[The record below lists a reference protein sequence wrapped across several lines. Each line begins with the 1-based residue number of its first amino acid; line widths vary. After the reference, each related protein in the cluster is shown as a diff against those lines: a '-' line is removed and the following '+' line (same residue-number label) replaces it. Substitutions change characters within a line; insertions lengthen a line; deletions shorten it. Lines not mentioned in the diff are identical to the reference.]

1 MSNQNCTSN
10 IFQNKTFNHKNLR
23 RNFHKNSL
31 LSGTYNIV
39 YQNLKNSINTQCNLI
54 ELEFNNYC
62 KSNKYINKT
71 LVRNMKSVDF
81 LDSKRNITKE
91 SERLSNINDNKIIK
105 HNFSLKTVKPKLYNK
120 YNNKIKNVDIDLNI
134 KKIKQN
140 DYLSFLKSNNIN
152 KKRTS
157 HSTSI
162 KREKAKLN
170 RIKNIQNKLDNSDLR
185 GSNIQNN
192 KNNNNNKKQNNMIEK
207 TKRNTSPISQIIK
220 DNLSFKKAKNQND
233 KINKKKEDKIDL
245 NLKFNKSKYKIIK
258 NIDKRKLSFDFLNHN
273 FDKNKSL
280 ETKHKNNYTN
290 IEKNNLL
297 MNKKKDKIKINKK
310 SKERLSYEDISK
322 YNILTDNTE
331 NEQAIKNKIN
341 EIKINNFV
349 INKPKEENMKF
360 SSLKYNY
367 YENDDKTDQ
376 ISEISK
382 IIIGQID
389 GYKDIIE
396 QDKSKSLMDILSKI
410 SFSYNKNNNI
420 TKQSNIIDFN
430 TSSHFL
436 DEIINDNKEIN
447 NINITKIKNIDE
459 DYDSED
465 LSNII
470 RNNIKCIN
478 TRSKRYIYKN
488 KISLKNRNNIKT
500 SMNTNNTTIS
510 SKEKINSKNEN
521 NIKTNN
527 NQIKTKNKSIN
538 PDNFIKSSPL
548 KIQKVKKIE
557 ISNMNDNKEKN
568 KNNYKDINKNQIRKK
583 LDITKRLTTIKSTTN
598 INKKIDTNLIF
609 NSPKKLKKNKNS
621 KFINDLNNQI
631 NKSPTKHQNDIIK
644 NKENEANKI
653 IDNNSII
660 TTNINGDNETII
672 NAYFNDAE
680 NEVCYNNEYNIN
692 KNINKNNN
700 AFNQCALI

>member
-1 MSNQNCTSN
+1 
-10 IFQNKTFNHKNLR
+10 
-23 RNFHKNSL
+23 
-31 LSGTYNIV
+31 
-39 YQNLKNSINTQCNLI
+39 
-54 ELEFNNYC
+54 
-62 KSNKYINKT
+62 
-71 LVRNMKSVDF
+71 
-81 LDSKRNITKE
+81 
-91 SERLSNINDNKIIK
+91 
-105 HNFSLKTVKPKLYNK
+105 
-120 YNNKIKNVDIDLNI
+120 
-134 KKIKQN
+134 
-140 DYLSFLKSNNIN
+140 
-152 KKRTS
+152 
-157 HSTSI
+157 
-162 KREKAKLN
+162 
-170 RIKNIQNKLDNSDLR
+170 
-185 GSNIQNN
+185 
-192 KNNNNNKKQNNMIEK
+192 
-207 TKRNTSPISQIIK
+207 
-220 DNLSFKKAKNQND
+220 
-233 KINKKKEDKIDL
+233 
-245 NLKFNKSKYKIIK
+245 
-258 NIDKRKLSFDFLNHN
+258 
-273 FDKNKSL
+273 
-280 ETKHKNNYTN
+280 
-290 IEKNNLL
+290 
-297 MNKKKDKIKINKK
+297 MNKMKDKIKINKK

-410 SFSYNKNNNI
+410 SFSYNKNNNNN

-430 TSSHFL
+430 TSSQFL

-478 TRSKRYIYKN
+478 TCSKRYIYKN

-598 INKKIDTNLIF
+598 INKKIDTNFIF
-609 NSPKKLKKNKNS
+609 NSPKKLKKNQNS

-631 NKSPTKHQNDIIK
+631 NKSPTKNQNDIIK

-653 IDNNSII
+653 IDNNSMI

-672 NAYFNDAE
+672 NACFNDAE

>member
-39 YQNLKNSINTQCNLI
+39 YQKLKNSINTQCNLI

-81 LDSKRNITKE
+81 LDRKRNITKE

-170 RIKNIQNKLDNSDLR
+170 RIKNIQNKLDNYDLR
-185 GSNIQNN
+185 GSNIQRN
-192 KNNNNNKKQNNMIEK
+192 KNTNNKKQNNMIEK

-220 DNLSFKKAKNQND
+220 DNLYFKKAKNQND
-233 KINKKKEDKIDL
+233 KINKKKEDKINL
-245 NLKFNKSKYKIIK
+245 NLKFNKGKYKINK

-367 YENDDKTDQ
+367 YENDDKTEQ

-410 SFSYNKNNNI
+410 SFSYNKNNNNN

-598 INKKIDTNLIF
+598 INKKIDTNFIF
-609 NSPKKLKKNKNS
+609 NSPKKLKKNQNS

-631 NKSPTKHQNDIIK
+631 NKSPTKNQNDIIK

-653 IDNNSII
+653 IDNNSMI

-672 NAYFNDAE
+672 NACFNDAE